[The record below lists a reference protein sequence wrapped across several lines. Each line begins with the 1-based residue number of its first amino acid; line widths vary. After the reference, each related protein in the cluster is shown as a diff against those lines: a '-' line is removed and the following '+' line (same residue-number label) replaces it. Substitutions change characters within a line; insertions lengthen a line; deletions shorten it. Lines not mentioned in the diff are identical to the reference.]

1 MSGQNVSISKG
12 YQSNRP
18 LPELPQIKTALEKL
32 NWMQSVYQRCALIR
46 AGAMRMHV
54 IPIMV
59 IVQYITPWKD
69 GWHLVCVRAMT
80 CISRRP
86 ISQGGHFDWTPTNAS
101 SRKKRAYSQYCVSR
115 ESRVWLNTT
124 KEHYTGPQ
132 RIGNHEKT
140 ARLATILC
148 NFFQIILFIFCNFVF
163 FVLFCEF
170 WSFSELWRFT
180 MVTVL
185 MSATRRDN
193 ASHTSSCKY

>member
-12 YQSNRP
+12 YQSKRP

-46 AGAMRMHV
+46 ARVMRMHV
-54 IPIMV
+54 IPIIV

-101 SRKKRAYSQYCVSR
+101 SRKKGAYSQYCVSR

-148 NFFQIILFIFCNFVF
+148 NFFKLFCLF
-163 FVLFCEF
+163 FVILYFFCYFVNFEVLVNYGGLRWSLF
-170 WSFSELWRFT
+170 
-180 MVTVL
+180 
-185 MSATRRDN
+185 
-193 ASHTSSCKY
+193 